1 MKSSLKT
8 SQHFLTTCTLWM
20 RERVYASMLTVP
32 PNVKSSVEVFSTQ
45 LVQNGKV
52 DLGHKIRKILVY

>member
-1 MKSSLKT
+1 
-8 SQHFLTTCTLWM
+8 M

-32 PNVKSSVEVFSTQ
+32 PNVKSCVEVFSTQ